1 MSIIYMN
8 NKANN
13 SYYCFGDD
21 ILEEAQDESLGQ
33 CDALKPVDTFT
44 WWYGCDSWYFRCEA
58 KTDDKPTS
66 KALAHT

>member
-1 MSIIYMN
+1 MMSIIYMN

-33 CDALKPVDTFT
+33 CDALKPVDTFVLD
-44 WWYGCDSWYFRCEA
+44 GMVVIAGISDV
-58 KTDDKPTS
+58 KPKLMTS
-66 KALAHT
+66 QPQKH